1 MSRVWKNAAN
11 APVRCT
17 ASRKFTHRM
26 FALAGTAILIGAC
39 GGNSSSDQS
48 IDSSSEGAID
58 SPVVQAQSDD
68 NCLPTATNECSG
80 SGGSDIVS
88 LFAEGAATNASLA
101 VGESHIYAVPSGSQV
116 VLSSLEGNADLFLY
130 PEQDFA
136 NDNIVCA
143 ATSPYVEDICSADD
157 ALSTTQYALVYGRE
171 ATQYSVSVTNDC
183 SVPSQN
189 QWVDRQMRDYY
200 LFYNQVPSLN
210 PNDYDSP
217 EQLIA
222 DLRVAEF
229 DPFSSISDAARL
241 AQLFAEGTSFGMGYR
256 LRRDADGLPRIARV
270 YEDSPMGRANVKRSD
285 IIVSVNDIPWNEIDS
300 VEYNNLVGT
309 VDNPLATSWIFRDS
323 ATGETRQV
331 ELTQS
336 LYTINTVLHS
346 QIITHPQY
354 SGRIGYLV
362 FEQFLGPSE
371 AELDQA
377 LGDFLQNDVTDLILD
392 LRYNGG
398 GLTRVARKL
407 ISQIAGPDTD
417 GELLIEY
424 RNNDKYRAL
433 DFERTFEPQS
443 INLDLKRLV
452 VIASGA
458 TASSSE
464 TVINSLRPY
473 IDVVV
478 IGSRTA
484 GKPYVSSARNFCGKS
499 INAMSAQGVNAGGES
514 VFGGI
519 AEDCAAA
526 DDLTRD
532 FGVAGAGSETSSES
546 LVAEGM
552 VKSAA
557 DYLVFGSCQ
566 ATQATQVAQ
575 PTVAT
580 RQLDQSS
587 AQAAGL
593 LDPDQISLPG
603 AVGF

>member
-1 MSRVWKNAAN
+1 MSRVLKSAAN
-11 APVRCT
+11 TLVNRT
-17 ASRKFTHRM
+17 ASRKFPRHV
-26 FALAGTAILIGAC
+26 FALVGAAILISAC
-39 GGNSSSDQS
+39 GGNSSSDLA
-48 IDSSSEGAID
+48 IDSSSEGA
-58 SPVVQAQSDD
+58 SGGSVVQVQSDD
-68 NCLPTATNECSG
+68 NCLPTATNDCSG
-80 SGGSDIVS
+80 GGGSDIVR
-88 LFAEGAATNASLA
+88 LFAEGAATVASIA
-101 VGESHIYAVPSGSQV
+101 AGESHRYAVPAGSQV
-116 VLSSLEGNADLFLY
+116 VLSSLSGNADLYLY

-143 ATSPYVEDICSADD
+143 ATSPYVDDICSADD
-157 ALSTTQYALVYGRE
+157 VLSTTQYAIVYGRE
-171 ATQYSVSVTNDC
+171 ASQYSVSATNDC

-200 LFYNQVPSLN
+200 LFYDQVPSLN
-210 PNDYDSP
+210 PSDYDSP

-229 DPFSSISDAARL
+229 DPFSSISNAAQL
-241 AQLFAEGTSFGMGYR
+241 AQLYADGTSFGMGYR

-300 VEYNNLVGT
+300 VVYNSLVGT
-309 VDNPLATSWIFRDS
+309 DDNPLPTHWIFRDS

-346 QIITHPQY
+346 EVITYPQY
-354 SGRIGYLV
+354 SGKIGYLV

-371 AELDQA
+371 AELDQV
-377 LGDFLQNDVTDLILD
+377 LDGFLQNNVTDLILD

-398 GLTRVARKL
+398 GLTRIARKL
-407 ISQIAGPDTD
+407 ISQIAGPNTD

-464 TVINSLRPY
+464 IVINSLRPY
-473 IDVVV
+473 IEVVV

-499 INAMSAQGVNAGGES
+499 INAMSAQGVNASGEN

-519 AEDCAAA
+519 AADCAAS

-532 FGVAGAGSETSSES
+532 FGVADTGSES
-546 LVAEGM
+546 VVIEGM

-557 DYLVFGSCQ
+557 DYLAFGSCQ
-566 ATQATQVAQ
+566 ATQVAQ
-575 PTVAT
+575 ATVAT
-580 RQLDQSS
+580 RLDQNS
-587 AQAAGL
+587 AQAAEL

-603 AVGF
+603 AVGL

>member
-1 MSRVWKNAAN
+1 M
-11 APVRCT
+11 
-17 ASRKFTHRM
+17 
-26 FALAGTAILIGAC
+26 
-39 GGNSSSDQS
+39 
-48 IDSSSEGAID
+48 
-58 SPVVQAQSDD
+58 
-68 NCLPTATNECSG
+68 
-80 SGGSDIVS
+80 S

-464 TVINSLRPY
+464 IVINSLRPY

-484 GKPYVSSARNFCGKS
+484 GKPYVSSARDFCGKS

-519 AEDCAAA
+519 AADCAAA

-532 FGVAGAGSETSSES
+532 FGVADAGSEG
-546 LVAEGM
+546 VVIEGM
-552 VKSAA
+552 VRSAA

-566 ATQATQVAQ
+566 ATQVAQ
-575 PTVAT
+575 ATAAT
-580 RQLDQSS
+580 RRLDQNS

-593 LDPDQISLPG
+593 LDPDHISLPG
-603 AVGF
+603 GVGF